1 MILNGIHIDITKCKR
16 KTASIFIERDGSVSA
31 RVPKD
36 LTDHQIHELIQKYE
50 YSIHRNLAE
59 WKRTNERHVDRAF
72 VSGQSFIY
80 FGRNYRL
87 KLTDDEI
94 DGLKL
99 YQGRFWLSKNQVDN
113 APELFKHFYKIK
125 LTDKTKP
132 IVELYEE
139 KLGVKAN
146 TVRVLELKNRWGSC
160 STKGNINLHWKC
172 AMAPIDILEYIVLHE
187 LVHLIHFDHSSD
199 FWRDIE
205 KVMPDYKNKVKWLE
219 LNGVGMDL

>member
-1 MILNGIHIDITKCKR
+1 MILNGIHIDITKSKR
-16 KTASIFIERDGSVSA
+16 KTASIFVERDGSVSA

-36 LTDHQIHELIQKYE
+36 LSDDQIYELIKKHE

-59 WKRTNERHVDRAF
+59 WKRTNERHIDREF
-72 VSGQSFIY
+72 ISGQSFLY

-87 KLTDDEI
+87 KLTEKKT

-99 YQGRFWLSKNQVDN
+99 YQGRFLLNKHQVDK
-113 APELFKHFYKIK
+113 APELFKNFYKTK
-125 LTDKTKP
+125 LIGRIMP
-132 IVELYEE
+132 IVELYEN

-146 TVRVLELKNRWGSC
+146 SVRILELQNRWGSC

-172 AMAPIDILEYIVLHE
+172 AMAPMDVLHYIVLHE
-187 LVHLIHFDHSSD
+187 LVHLIHFDHSNA

-205 KVMPDYKNKVKWLE
+205 KIMPDYKDKIKWLE